1 MSNPRI
7 QNTLA
12 KRVQETE
19 KDFDCQ
25 SSTAFIIFCL
35 QNIYGLDEFE
45 VEEAITDGGNDK
57 GIDAIFTQADENGN
71 SILYIVQSKYFSQN
85 PNNSLDETAKTLM
98 VETVRNYVLGDAP
111 INVLNSKLKPRIES
125 ARNSF
130 QSGEIEKIN
139 LLFLTNGQRPQPS
152 LYEDLD
158 RFSNE
163 SERQVIYEILYEQ
176 HIAELVLPPSTKP
189 IGKISIKVVKDTG
202 AGAKTFLDLP
212 DINHSKGKVVRVD
225 IFEIAKLVKENPN
238 IFNANVRGYL
248 GENKINEQIKK
259 TLLDKEAIETFI
271 YLNNGITIL
280 CDSYQIKV
288 GNEIIELTDPSI
300 INGCQTASTIRDV
313 YELGKIEE
321 NTGHVLVRI
330 IESSDPKLTEAIIKA
345 SNTQSTVNTRDLIS
359 EDFIQKELEA
369 QFHSLGYFYQ
379 RKRGLYTDDGD
390 VKKDKIIDLEKA
402 AQAYMSLF
410 LEKPTEAKNKKS
422 EIYNPNA
429 YYKTI
434 FHSQISAHSLLISF
448 KLLEWFKQK
457 VKKNRPNYSSDE
469 LSLFSTG
476 LLHLLPLFKLW
487 VLIPEGIILEEIATK
502 EGSLEKIKKEFD
514 KHGDRVMNLLN
525 AEMVIHRKD
534 PSFNSY
540 QDFFKSSTSMDKLRH
555 SSSSEKLEYKS
566 ELNTSNYTKYSDL
579 RYTKPESY
587 SLGSRKFK
595 EGGTWSELFV
605 TLVELYSKTFVL
617 AEGNLSFIDGGDRK
631 LLVKEVIESS
641 DEIKLRK
648 KLKNGLWLLTNFDS
662 KRLCHFCF
670 ALAKELNL
678 QLAIKIRPTKSRLEN
693 KLS

>member
-7 QNTLA
+7 QSTLA
-12 KRVQETE
+12 ARVQETAKE
-19 KDFDCQ
+19 FSCQ
-25 SSTAFIIFCL
+25 PSTAFIIFCL
-35 QNIYGLDEFE
+35 QNIYGLDEIE

-57 GIDAIFTQADENGN
+57 GIDAIFIQVDENGN
-71 SILYIVQSKYFSQN
+71 NILYIVQSKYFAQN

-111 INVLNSKLKPRIES
+111 TNVLNPKLKPRIES

-130 QSGEIEKIN
+130 QSGEIDKIK
-139 LLFLTNGQRPQPS
+139 LLFLTNGKRPQAS
-152 LYEDLD
+152 LYEELE

-163 SERQVIYEILYEQ
+163 SDKQVNYEILTEKDV
-176 HIAELVLPPSTKP
+176 AELILPPSTKP
-189 IGKISIKVVKDTG
+189 VGKVSIKVVKDTG

-225 IFEIAKLVKENPN
+225 VFEIAKLVEDKPN

-248 GENKINEQIKK
+248 GENKINDQIKK

-280 CDSYQIKV
+280 CDNYQIKV
-288 GNEIIELTDPSI
+288 GNEIVELTNPSL

-313 YELGKIEE
+313 YQLGKIEE

-330 IESSDPKLTEAIIKA
+330 IESSDPKLKEAIIKA
-345 SNTQSTVNTRDLIS
+345 SNTQSTVNNRDLIS
-359 EDFIQKELEA
+359 EDDIQKQLEA
-369 QFHSLGYFYQ
+369 QFNSLGYFYQ
-379 RKRGLYTDDGD
+379 RKRGLYTNDGN
-390 VKKDKIIDLEKA
+390 VKKEKIIDLEKA

-410 LEKPTEAKNKKS
+410 LERPSEAKNKKA
-422 EIYNPNA
+422 EIYNA
-429 YYKTI
+429 YYTTI
-434 FHSQISAHSLLISF
+434 FHNQISAHSLLISF

-457 VKKNRPNYSSDE
+457 LKKNRPNYSLDE

-476 LLHLLPLFKLW
+476 LLHLLTLFKLW
-487 VLIPEGIILEEIATK
+487 VLIPEGIILEEMATK
-502 EGSLEKIKKEFD
+502 EGSLEKIKKEFE
-514 KHGDRVMNLLN
+514 KNSERVMNLLSV
-525 AEMVIHRKD
+525 AMATQRQD
-534 PSFNSY
+534 PTFNNY
-540 QDFFKSSTSMDKLRH
+540 QYFFKSPSSLDKLRH
-555 SSSSEKLEYKS
+555 SSFGEKLEYKS
-566 ELNTSNYTKYSDL
+566 ELNTSNYAKYGDL

-587 SLGSRKFK
+587 SLGGQKFK

-605 TLVELYSKTFVL
+605 ILVELYSKTFVL
-617 AEGNLSFIDGGDRK
+617 TESTLSFIDGGDRQ
-631 LLVKEVIESS
+631 LLIKDVLESS
-641 DEIKLRK
+641 DEAKLRK

-678 QLAIKIRPTKSRLEN
+678 QLAIKIRPTKFRLEN